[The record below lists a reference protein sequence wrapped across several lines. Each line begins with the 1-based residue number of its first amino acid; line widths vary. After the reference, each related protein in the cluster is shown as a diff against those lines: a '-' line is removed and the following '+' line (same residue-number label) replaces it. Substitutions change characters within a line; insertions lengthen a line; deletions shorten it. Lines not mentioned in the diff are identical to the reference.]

1 MKASIDRPN
10 CISCEVCVETC
21 PEVFRMAD
29 DGFAEVY
36 VDPIPAE
43 TEEKALTAEA
53 DCPAEVITIDD

>member
-29 DGFAEVY
+29 DGYAEVY

-43 TEEKALTAEA
+43 VEEKALIAEA
-53 DCPAEVITIDD
+53 DCPASVISIEE